1 VRAHRAIKTTR
12 RYPVLRH
19 RRRTIL
25 YIGGDTECRILLSR
39 IVKQFD
45 DLHLTVSETGRE
57 GRLRAVSLA
66 PNLILLDDELS
77 DCDPHDLMIY
87 LGRTT
92 LRATVPVAVIS
103 GGEADRMRY
112 IRAGAVAWITK
123 PLMIDEV
130 RHSMMTLLDLYSA
143 R

>member
-1 VRAHRAIKTTR
+1 
-12 RYPVLRH
+12 
-19 RRRTIL
+19 L
-25 YIGGDTECRILLSR
+25 YIGGDAGCRIVLSR
-39 IVKQFD
+39 IVRQFD

-66 PNLILLDDELS
+66 PSLILLDDALA
-77 DCDPHDLMIY
+77 DCDAHDLMIY
-87 LGRTT
+87 LARTT

-103 GGEADRMRY
+103 GSEVDRMRY
-112 IRAGAVAWITK
+112 IRACAVAWMAK

-130 RHSMMTLLDLYSA
+130 KHSMRTLLDLYSS